1 MLSSGNS
8 WIDVREWNSN
18 QLSVSL
24 NTLNGQNV
32 ASGASYSFRLSAVG
46 TCGTVYSQT
55 QFVQIQAQV
64 APQITATATCNGMV
78 ITWDKVPNGSM
89 QLQYKTQ
96 FGSWQNVDSWNW
108 NSVMA
113 SN

>member
-1 MLSSGNS
+1 
-8 WIDVREWNSN
+8 
-18 QLSVSL
+18 
-24 NTLNGQNV
+24 
-32 ASGASYSFRLSAVG
+32 
-46 TCGTVYSQT
+46 
-55 QFVQIQAQV
+55 
-64 APQITATATCNGMV
+64 MV